1 MSEMRAKMII
11 TNIES
16 HGEAENL
23 HFRAVCKDDGYGEDG
38 LDENNTFSTFTPSAN
53 LEIYINNPALKGKFT
68 IGESYY
74 VDFSKAA

>member
-1 MSEMRAKMII
+1 MSKMRAKMII
-11 TNIES
+11 TNIEP
-16 HGEAENL
+16 HGEAENI
-23 HFRAVCKDDGYGEDG
+23 HFRAVSKDDGYDADG

-53 LEIYINNPALKGKFT
+53 LEIYINNPVLKGKFA